1 MGQMLLGRHLPL
13 QLPLG
18 TGTEHA
24 QQLTPSTRS
33 STTGLS
39 GDPLA
44 AGQIADFF
52 ILFFFNGKK
61 SARGEM
67 QLKEATAGKRSG
79 KWLRAN
85 KTETVQKE

>member
-1 MGQMLLGRHLPL
+1 MGQMLLRRHLPL

-44 AGQIADFF
+44 AIQIADFF
-52 ILFFFNGKK
+52 IFFFNGKK

-67 QLKEATAGKRSG
+67 QMKEATAGKRFG